1 VIVAAVEIRSRGA
14 ANALVTR
21 GTAGALLVDDTDTA
35 WRIGPPP
42 ELGPYVVG
50 SGDAL
55 LAGLA
60 AALATG
66 HALSEAARR
75 GAAAACAN
83 ALIPGQGE
91 LDPADAGRVLPLVTL
106 ERIDAR

>member
-1 VIVAAVEIRSRGA
+1 MRSRGA

-21 GTAGALLVDDTDTA
+21 GIAGAVLVDDTTRA
-35 WRIGPPP
+35 WRIGAPP

-60 AALATG
+60 AAFSTG
-66 HALSEAARR
+66 HGLPEAARH

-83 ALIPGQGE
+83 ALVHGQGE
-91 LDPADAGRVLPLVTL
+91 LDPADAGRVLPRVTL
-106 ERIDAR
+106 ERVVAP